1 MGKIYQHQS
10 MGDRINNKK
19 TNAFQTNAFQ
29 TNTISKIWRLLSP
42 QFGTAAHNV
51 YKRLQTFVS
60 WLTAEV
66 FIKLEVFIELEVF
79 IKFEVFIEF
88 EVFNDLNW
96 SRNLYLS

>member
-1 MGKIYQHQS
+1 

-19 TNAFQTNAFQ
+19 TNAFQTNAFQTNAFQ

-51 YKRLQTFVS
+51 YKRLQTFVN

-66 FIKLEVFIELEVF
+66 FIKLEVFIEFEVF
-79 IKFEVFIEF
+79 IQLEVFIEF
-88 EVFNDLNW
+88 EVFNDLN
-96 SRNLYLS
+96 